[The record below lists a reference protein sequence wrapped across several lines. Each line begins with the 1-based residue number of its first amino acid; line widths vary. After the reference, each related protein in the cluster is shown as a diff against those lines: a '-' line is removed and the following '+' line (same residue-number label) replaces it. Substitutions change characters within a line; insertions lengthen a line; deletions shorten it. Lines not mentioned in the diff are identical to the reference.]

1 MINWIELN
9 PDNLRQNFRIFSQV
23 VGPDKLVI
31 VLKSNAY
38 GHGLAQVYE
47 ILKKESPQWIAVNY
61 VEEGAELRALGFQG
75 RIMVVGPFLPEQMT
89 EASRQK
95 LELFLGHKEGLSA
108 WLAAA
113 SKPDVHIEFDTGMS
127 RQGFRPEDA
136 ANVAEKLKAHKTQVR
151 GICMHF
157 SNVEDVTEHEY
168 AKLQMQ
174 RFSNARTEFIARNF
188 KLMAHAASSASAL
201 ILDESRFDLNRVG
214 ISLYGFW
221 PSQATKI
228 SYKQLH
234 GQLVDI
240 KPALAWRTKI
250 TSINNVA
257 QGQYIGYGCTY
268 RTGHDM
274 RVAVLPVGYFEGYPR
289 MASGSQAYVLI
300 KGNRCP
306 IVGRICM
313 NMMMV
318 DITHA
323 PQSIEV
329 GDIVTLIGQDLSEFI
344 GASDVAAWAQT
355 IHYELLSR
363 IHPAI
368 ERRIVSV
375 K

>member
-1 MINWIELN
+1 MITWIELN
-9 PDNLRQNFRIFSQV
+9 PDHLRQNFRIFSQV
-23 VGPDKLVI
+23 LGMDKLAI

-47 ILKKESPQWIAVNY
+47 ILKSESPQWIAVNY

-75 RIMVVGPFLPEQMT
+75 RIIVVGPFVPEQMSD
-89 EASRQK
+89 ASRQK
-95 LELFLGHKEGLSA
+95 LELFLGHKEGLHA
-108 WLAAA
+108 WLGAS
-113 SKPDVHIEFDTGMS
+113 SKPDIHVEFDTGMS
-127 RQGFRPEDA
+127 RQGFRPENA
-136 ANVAEKLKAHKTQVR
+136 ANVADSLIGQKAKVR
-151 GICMHF
+151 GVCMHF

-168 AKLQMQ
+168 AKLQMD
-174 RFSNARTEFIARNF
+174 RFLKAHSEFVARKF
-188 KLMAHAASSASAL
+188 KLIAHAASSASSL

-234 GQLVDI
+234 GSLVDL
-240 KPALAWRTKI
+240 KPALAWRTKV
-250 TSINNVA
+250 TSINQVS

-268 RTGHDM
+268 RAGHDM

-318 DITHA
+318 DVTHVSQ
-323 PQSIEV
+323 PVEV
-329 GDIVTLIGQDLSEFI
+329 GDIVTLIGQDKAEFI

-363 IHPAI
+363 LNPAI
-368 ERRIVSV
+368 ERRIIAA

>member
-9 PDNLRQNFRIFSQV
+9 ADSLRQNFRIFAKL
-23 VGPDKLVI
+23 VGVDKLAI

-38 GHGLAQVYE
+38 GHGLSQVYE
-47 ILKKESPQWIAVNY
+47 VLKSESPQWIAVNY
-61 VEEGAELRALGFQG
+61 VEEGVQLRVLGFAG
-75 RIMVVGPFLPEQMT
+75 RILVVGPFMPEQMP
-89 EASRQK
+89 EAARQR
-95 LELFLGHKEGLSA
+95 LELFLGHDEGLNA
-108 WLAAA
+108 WLSA
-113 SKPDVHIEFDTGMS
+113 SLKPEVHVEFDTGMS

-136 ANVAEKLKAHKTQVR
+136 GRIAEKLSPHQVHVR
-151 GICMHF
+151 GVCMHF

-168 AKLQMQ
+168 AELQIS
-174 RFSNARTEFIARNF
+174 RFLSARSEFIARSF
-188 KLMAHAASSASAL
+188 KVISHAASSASAL

-234 GQLVDI
+234 GHLVEI
-240 KPALAWRTKI
+240 KPTLSWRTKV

-257 QGQYIGYGCTY
+257 QGQYIGYGCTF
-268 RTGHDM
+268 RASHNM

-300 KGNRCP
+300 RGSRCP

-318 DITHA
+318 DITHVSPA
-323 PQSIEV
+323 VEV
-329 GDIVTLIGQDLSEFI
+329 GDVVTLIGQDEVEFI
-344 GASDVAAWAQT
+344 SASEVAAWAQT

-363 IHPAI
+363 LHPAI
-368 ERRIVSV
+368 ERRVI
-375 K
+375 